1 MAELTSAV
9 AAEKT
14 VQTKGL
20 IREFRGSD
28 REPLRKILEATG
40 VFRKEEV
47 EVALELMDASV
58 NDPSQTDYLLATYED
73 EDGTVRGYYCY
84 GHTSMTRS
92 TYDLYWIAVDP
103 TCHGGGIGSALLEH
117 CERRIAASGGTLI
130 VVETSSL
137 PKYEPTRRFYRRHRY
152 DETARLRGYYAP
164 DDDLVIYTKHL

>member
-1 MAELTSAV
+1 MAELTSTV
-9 AAEKT
+9 AAEK
-14 VQTKGL
+14 VVRTKGF

-28 REPLRKILEATG
+28 REPLRRILEATG
-40 VFRKEEV
+40 VFRDEEV

-73 EDGTVRGYYCY
+73 EGGTVRGYYCY

-137 PKYEPTRRFYRRHRY
+137 PKYEPTRSFYRRHRY
-152 DETARLRGYYAP
+152 DETARIRGYYAP

>member
-1 MAELTSAV
+1 MSESITSEATVTAV
-9 AAEKT
+9 RAKGT
-14 VQTKGL
+14 V
-20 IREFRGSD
+20 REFRATD

-40 VFRKEEV
+40 VFRDEEV
-47 EVALELMDASV
+47 EVAIELMDAAV
-58 NDPSQTDYLLATYED
+58 NDPAQTDYLLATYED
-73 EDGTVRGYYCY
+73 VRGTVCGYYCY

-103 TCHGGGIGSALLEH
+103 SCHGAGIGSALLEH
-117 CERRIAASGGTLI
+117 CEHRIAASGGSLI

-164 DDDLVIYTKHL
+164 DDDLVIFTKHL